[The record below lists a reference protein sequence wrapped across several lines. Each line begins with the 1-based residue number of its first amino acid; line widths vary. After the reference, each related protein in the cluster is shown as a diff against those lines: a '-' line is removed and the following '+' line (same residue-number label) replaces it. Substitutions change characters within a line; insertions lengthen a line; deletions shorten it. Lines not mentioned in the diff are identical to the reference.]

1 MGSELRGTTGC
12 LRVLVVDTEAL
23 PRDGLVLALGQV
35 EGIKALGCSFDPG
48 EARQS
53 ARAFDP
59 DVVVVSVAPGWDDV
73 VKSVRAEAGRAHVI
87 GLASALDLP
96 LLHRLLEAGVEVV
109 LRGPVGVTGIVSAVR
124 AVVGGYS
131 IVPSDLLRGLVRRVA
146 LPGRRRAVEGSER
159 LTVRQIWILG
169 GAVQGLTDAELAKS
183 LNISLSVVKAEIRTI
198 LSKMGVRNRREMVAV
213 ALRTG
218 LLSS

>member
-1 MGSELRGTTGC
+1 MGSQLRGTTGC

-35 EGIKALGCSFDPG
+35 EGIKAIGCSFDPG

-131 IVPSDLLRGLVRRVA
+131 IVPSDLLRGLVQRVA

-159 LTVRQIWILG
+159 LTVRQICILG
-169 GAVQGLTDAELAKS
+169 GAVQGLTDAELARS

-218 LLSS
+218 LLS

>member
-1 MGSELRGTTGC
+1 MSSELRGTEC

-23 PRDGLVLALGQV
+23 PRDGLVVALGQV
-35 EGIKALGCSFDPG
+35 PGIKAVGCPFAPG

-53 ARAFDP
+53 ARTFGP
-59 DVVVVSVAPGWDDV
+59 DVAVVSVAPGWDEV
-73 VKSVRAEAGRAHVI
+73 IEAVRAEASRARVI

-96 LLHRLLEAGVEVV
+96 LLHRLLKAGVEVV
-109 LRGPVGVTGIVSAVR
+109 LRGPVGIAGIVSAVR
-124 AVVGGYS
+124 AVVSGYS
-131 IVPSDLLRGLVRRVA
+131 MVPSDLLRGLVQRVA
-146 LPGRRRAVEGSER
+146 LPGRRRAEEGSER
-159 LTVRQIWILG
+159 LTVRQLCILG
-169 GAVQGLTDAELAKS
+169 GAVQGLTDVELARS

-218 LLSS
+218 LLS